1 MDRLPARGATAI
13 GRRPRPP
20 LQPGRRVRAGWTN
33 WAARSRG
40 REGPGRG
47 RRAASRRVQPRHGPA
62 VRSGVRAQHRA
73 GRRRGRWR
81 AAARTSA
88 RTTREPELRADST
101 GLTGAAKMRSSLL
114 IASLLSLPLVASACK
129 DEAPVRTGPEPM
141 RAPPSGVP
149 TPTPA
154 GPPAT
159 RESAEPGDT
168 PEPDARPLVVLPERP
183 RADPDIDRALDLIG
197 GSGRRFIDPPEDPDA
212 RPTEYTAEQFAAM
225 LRTKWDWLGYDLTEL
240 EPWLDEIA

>member
-1 MDRLPARGATAI
+1 
-13 GRRPRPP
+13 
-20 LQPGRRVRAGWTN
+20 
-33 WAARSRG
+33 
-40 REGPGRG
+40 
-47 RRAASRRVQPRHGPA
+47 
-62 VRSGVRAQHRA
+62 
-73 GRRRGRWR
+73 
-81 AAARTSA
+81 
-88 RTTREPELRADST
+88 
-101 GLTGAAKMRSSLL
+101 
-114 IASLLSLPLVASACK
+114 

-154 GPPAT
+154 GPQAT
-159 RESAEPGDT
+159 GETGEPGDT

-197 GSGRRFIDPPEDPDA
+197 RSGRRFIDPPEDPDA

-240 EPWLDEIA
+240 EPWLDEIATRSFKTNLPYQVVLADGTSSELRPWLDQQLRAR